1 MCTRPKLPSCL
12 LGRGWLGVLDRGP
25 DEERKTYN
33 YHLHA
38 LQPEIRSQGPRRGSK
53 MGRSSRIDDF
63 FAPALG
69 PSASTHT
76 HTHSTAA
83 IATPAATQLG
93 HDKTGHDPTRRDT
106 IRHKT
111 KTSNRRYRS
120 THSGLTCTAKGPRP
134 AACATLWAHVCME
147 DMLTPGGVRPLWAAG
162 CGLCGLEAWH
172 TVPKSGGIG
181 TAAATVEER
190 STAEITIPRGPSA
203 GQLSGP
209 HRRRC
214 SHVQ

>member
-12 LGRGWLGVLDRGP
+12 LGWGWLGVLDRGP

-53 MGRSSRIDDF
+53 MGRSSRIDDC

-83 IATPAATQLG
+83 VATPAATQLG

-120 THSGLTCTAKGPRP
+120 THSGLRCTAKGPRP
-134 AACATLWAHVCME
+134 AACATLWAHVCVE

-162 CGLCGLEAWH
+162 CVGWKPGSLAYSPQSPAGSAQLLPRSRNEAQQ
-172 TVPKSGGIG
+172 KSPYQGD
-181 TAAATVEER
+181 
-190 STAEITIPRGPSA
+190 P
-203 GQLSGP
+203 QLAS
-209 HRRRC
+209 
-214 SHVQ
+214 